1 MQTKRKEAKKF
12 NSFFFLSTR
21 KRIRK
26 LNRSHMASFCFEAKN
41 LFMGNLLSSSYPNV
55 IKSFVQY
62 FAKGEG
68 KVLQFESCC
77 CCMLAVVISQDWW
90 RSLSKYHRYT
100 TAIFFDLYSTFLQG
114 KTKRIISNSPCFDSD
129 PNYQS
134 NCLTFESNLGNKNE
148 SEGTR

>member
-1 MQTKRKEAKKF
+1 
-12 NSFFFLSTR
+12 
-21 KRIRK
+21 
-26 LNRSHMASFCFEAKN
+26 
-41 LFMGNLLSSSYPNV
+41 
-55 IKSFVQY
+55 
-62 FAKGEG
+62 
-68 KVLQFESCC
+68 LQFESCC

-148 SEGTR
+148 SEGTWRECCKCCENKPVLVQSPSRKKEIYRVLFYRHQLTL